1 MIVDTGAPSRTT
13 ELTEALAKA
22 DISPRDVDAVINTHL
37 HTDHCGCNDLFVNAR
52 FFAHRLEEPPLGTVK
67 VEEGSV
73 LAEGVTVIETPG
85 HTAGSI
91 SVLVRSDVDYLIC
104 GDALPTRANYDS
116 MCPPAVHVDRRL
128 ALSSMERI
136 IGTADIVVPGHDAP
150 FKVMG
155 KK

>member
-1 MIVDTGAPSRTT
+1 MIVDTGARSRMT

-22 DISPRDVDAVINTHL
+22 DISPRDVDAVVNTHL
-37 HTDHCGCNDLFVNAR
+37 HMDHCGCNDMFASAR
-52 FFAHRLEEPPLGTVK
+52 LFAHRLEEPPLGTVK

-73 LAEGVTVIETPG
+73 LAGGVSVIETPG

-104 GDALPTRANYDS
+104 GDALPTRANYES
-116 MCPPAVHVDRRL
+116 MSPPAVHIDRRL
-128 ALSSMERI
+128 AISSMERVI
-136 IGTADIVVPGHDAP
+136 ETAEMVVPGHDAP